1 MNYFNIEN
9 TPQGV
14 AVTTSAP
21 KKSKALVKNIEK
33 LKNFFKVLIEEHKN
47 PEKRTIESLEQ
58 TIERLNAKKVA
69 IIEAAE
75 IKEEKIMDKYVDDLT
90 KSKGHLD
97 TAVAKETRNIKLN
110 RLNEE
115 TETKLDSIDEKID
128 DIQTVI
134 DERKEEMEFQL
145 QQQVLEQQLK
155 DDVARMTAP
164 TVQSVKTVSP
174 VTPVQSL
181 EPIPEKHVEYTDDW
195 TEKDQKNLDS
205 FRRYVQAT
213 SGKKE
218 KSDAEVKPAEP
229 ILEPIE
235 VQSSIDIQPE
245 PINTTDKAEQMPS
258 YESLSD
264 NKLINNLSNEFDK
277 KINVRGESTKTISE
291 TRKLEIETAD
301 QVAAIKKELDNGI
314 SDLLTDAIVKISKIY
329 RQQLETNIESFTKK
343 TEKIINQAGAEVE
356 KEKAEK
362 EQIAKD
368 RDQYKSHYE
377 QATQMVQD
385 RDTTIASKDAE
396 IKQLREQLRQAE
408 IAKDVAEKAR
418 EVAETELS
426 YSEMKVER
434 YKNVVDAFASQ
445 GTMTPVP
452 PVTSVETMEVGG
464 KKM

>member
-9 TPQGV
+9 TPQDV
-14 AVTTSAP
+14 AITTSAP

-33 LKNFFKVLIEEHKN
+33 LKNFFKVLIEEHKD

-58 TIERLNAKKVA
+58 TIQRLNAKKVA

-75 IKEEKIMDKYVDDLT
+75 IKEEKIMNKYVDDLT
-90 KSKGHLD
+90 KSKGNSLD

-115 TETKLDSIDEKID
+115 TETKLDSIDAKID

-145 QQQVLEQQLK
+145 QQQALEQQLK
-155 DDVARMTAP
+155 DDVARMTSSTA
-164 TVQSVKTVSP
+164 QSVKTVSP
-174 VTPVQSL
+174 VAPVQNL
-181 EPIPEKHVEYTDDW
+181 EPIPEKKEEYTDKW

-205 FRRYVQAT
+205 FRRYVQAK
-213 SGKKE
+213 SGKTE
-218 KSDAEVKPAEP
+218 KSETVTEAEVATENAEP
-229 ILEPIE
+229 NLEPIVE
-235 VQSSIDIQPE
+235 SGRGESSQVTGDLNE
-245 PINTTDKAEQMPS
+245 N
-258 YESLSD
+258 
-264 NKLINNLSNEFDK
+264 INNLSKEFDK
-277 KINVRGESTKTISE
+277 KIDVKKESSNIVSDTKKS
-291 TRKLEIETAD
+291 EIETAD

-329 RQQLETNIESFTKK
+329 RQQFETNIEAFTKK
-343 TEKIINQAGAEVE
+343 TEEIINQAGAEVE

-362 EQIAKD
+362 EKIAKD

-385 RDTTIASKDAE
+385 RDAQIARQADRIA
-396 IKQLREQLRQAE
+396 QLSEQLRQAE

-464 KKM
+464 KKI